1 MKTEYLKNGRYIIH
15 DYPIEDAPRPPKG
28 MNYLI
33 CGYCVQFGFTAR
45 FDDAIRLAEKMS
57 RGYSEV
63 RVIEYASRTAY
74 GF

>member
-15 DYPIEDAPRPPKG
+15 GYPIEDTPRSAG
-28 MNYLI
+28 MNYLV
-33 CGYCVQFGFTAR
+33 CGYCVQFGETVRLDEAL
-45 FDDAIRLAEKMS
+45 RLAEKMS